1 MTGNFLQTIKYEGMK
16 TLGKTIKETGNTL
29 YVFVNGKG
37 LNKGLNFLMKY
48 NKAIGIAFDSII
60 VTDIA
65 EARRI
70 SKEW

>member
-1 MTGNFLQTIKYEGMK
+1 MK
-16 TLGKTIKETGNTL
+16 TFQKTIKETADTV
-29 YVFVNGKG
+29 YVFARGTG

-48 NKAIGIAFDSII
+48 NKALAIPFDSLV

-70 SKEW
+70 AKAW